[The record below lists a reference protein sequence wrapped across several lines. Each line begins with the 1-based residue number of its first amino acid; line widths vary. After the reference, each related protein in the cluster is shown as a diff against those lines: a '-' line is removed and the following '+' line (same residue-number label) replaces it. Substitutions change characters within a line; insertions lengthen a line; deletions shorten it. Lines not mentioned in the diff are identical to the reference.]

1 MDSKK
6 GVSKGS
12 SIFGAR
18 KMKKSESVLAL
29 EELFASHEE
38 INHQNKPHILGS
50 SDQLPTDNVHFPFK
64 NSEIPQEYSSIT
76 SFTDNYQFS
85 ASPNLNPN
93 PTTAIDSP
101 LSICVDSQQSD
112 EDEYIEQYNN
122 NPSDDTKRIK
132 RMVSNRE
139 SARRSRR
146 RKQAHLSDL
155 EEQVEQ
161 LSGENASLFQQMGD
175 ASNQFK
181 DAATNNRLLKSDVG
195 ALRAKVKLA
204 EDLLARGSL
213 TSSLSHLIHNY
224 LNTPEDDDYI

>member
-1 MDSKK
+1 MDGNKA
-6 GVSKGS
+6 VLKGS

-18 KMKKSESVLAL
+18 NMKKSESVLAL

-38 INHQNKPHILGS
+38 INHQNN
-50 SDQLPTDNVHFPFK
+50 PTHDVHFPFE

-85 ASPNLNPN
+85 ASPNLTPN
-93 PTTAIDSP
+93 PPTAVDSP
-101 LSICVDSQQSD
+101 LSICVDSHRSD
-112 EDEYIEQYNN
+112 GEEYVEQFNN
-122 NPSDDTKRIK
+122 NPSDDTKRIR

-213 TSSLSHLIHNY
+213 TSSLSHLLHNY
-224 LNTPEDDDYI
+224 LNTPGDDYI